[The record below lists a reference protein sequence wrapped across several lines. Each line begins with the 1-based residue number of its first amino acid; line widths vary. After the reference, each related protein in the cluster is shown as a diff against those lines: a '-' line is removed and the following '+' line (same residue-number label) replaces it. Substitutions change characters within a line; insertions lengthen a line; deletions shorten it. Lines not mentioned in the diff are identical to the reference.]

1 VKLLQCAFVI
11 LSAACFSV
19 LPGRAEQTGI
29 PATIVVLG
37 DSLSAGY
44 GLQPGE
50 SFPER
55 LQVALDERGVA
66 VKIVGAGVSGDTT
79 SGGLARLGWSVP
91 DGTDGVILE
100 LGANDGLRGVPVEN
114 VRDNL
119 AAMIEQLQ
127 GRNIAVLLTG
137 MRASP
142 SMGSTYASEF
152 DVIYPELAQEYETDF
167 YPFFLDGVAADA
179 ALNLDDGIHPTAEGI
194 DVIVERILPSVE
206 ALVEGLRPS
215 P

>member
-1 VKLLQCAFVI
+1 MKLLQFSLIALF
-11 LSAACFSV
+11 AACFSTLSV
-19 LPGRAEQTGI
+19 RAEQTGL

-55 LQVALDERGVA
+55 LQAALDKRGVA
-66 VKIVGAGVSGDTT
+66 VKIAGAGVSGDTT
-79 SGGLARLGWSVP
+79 SGGLARLDWSVP

-114 VRDNL
+114 VRNNL

-127 GRNIAVLLTG
+127 SRNIAVLLTG

-142 SMGSTYASEF
+142 SMGSAYANEF
-152 DVIYPELAQEYETDF
+152 DAIYPALAQEYETDF

-179 ALNLDDGIHPTAEGI
+179 ELNLDDGIHPTAEGI
-194 DVIVERILPSVE
+194 DVIVGRILPTVE
-206 ALVEGLRPS
+206 AFVQSLRPS